1 MKIQRAT
8 FFGVRGVP
16 DLTLDLTDARTGLP
30 HALVVVSGPGA
41 SGKTRMIEAL
51 IAAKEAIRAYGPMM
65 TTGAP
70 WIGAGSA
77 AKVRLTFH
85 LDEAEREFAGA
96 SSPTLE
102 GEVIFLP
109 ERANA
114 EADDGLRAVLGR
126 YSHNPAYGKVD
137 YFPAERRIPTF
148 PPFPG
153 LGPAEQRVLRLTKDP
168 RKYGSVLPFLRTL
181 DHDVARRERF
191 VASLAALA
199 PTCRHVPDPS
209 GEAIPRC
216 FSSRGGAPVTVAQ
229 LSHSEADAVI
239 FAATAALV
247 GLDHSLVFID
257 RPELHADDVN
267 RFVAGLASLGQ
278 DNQLFL
284 AGRPE
289 LVIAAGGAHVVTLD
303 NAQLR

>member
-8 FFGVRGVP
+8 FHGVQGVP
-16 DLTLDLTDARTGLP
+16 DLTLDLTDARTGVP
-30 HALVVVSGPGA
+30 RALVVVTGPSA
-41 SGKTRMIEAL
+41 SGKTRMLEAL
-51 IAAKEAIRAYGPMM
+51 IAAKEAIRPYGLM
-65 TTGAP
+65 TPGAQ
-70 WIGAGSA
+70 WIGAASA
-77 AKVRLTFH
+77 AKVAITFY
-85 LDEAEREFAGA
+85 LDEAEREFAGT

-153 LGPAEQRVLRLTKDP
+153 LGPAEQRVLRLTRDP

-191 VASLAALA
+191 VASLAALS
-199 PTCRHVPDPS
+199 PTCRYVPDPS

-216 FSSRGGAPVTVAQ
+216 FSSRGGASVTATQ
-229 LSHSEADAVI
+229 LSQSEADAVI
-239 FAATAALV
+239 FAATAAAI

-257 RPELHADDVN
+257 RPDLHTADLA
-267 RFVAGLASLGQ
+267 RFAAGLASLGQ

-289 LVIAAGGAHVVTLD
+289 LVTAAGGAHVVTLKGD
-303 NAQLR
+303 